1 MDIPPGSLY
10 DRPKRVVISKWVG
23 RTSLTSAACA
33 LLIQQRRSLIEPGG
47 GRGMSASSGRKPHS
61 DDGIEVDGHD
71 GLDAESEFVGRVLP
85 MGWERATPAEREV
98 VRHVV
103 QGLSNRETGER
114 LFVSARTVETHLS
127 HVYAKLG
134 ISSRVELTGVVMR
147 NPTLRAGLA
156 EESPALTTRNSH
168 RSARQA

>member
-1 MDIPPGSLY
+1 
-10 DRPKRVVISKWVG
+10 
-23 RTSLTSAACA
+23 
-33 LLIQQRRSLIEPGG
+33 
-47 GRGMSASSGRKPHS
+47 MSASSGRKPRR
-61 DDGIEVDGHD
+61 DDGVEVDS
-71 GLDAESEFVGRVLP
+71 LEAESELVGRMLP
-85 MGWERATPAEREV
+85 AGWERATPAEREV

-156 EESPALTTRNSH
+156 EESPALGTRKTH
-168 RSARQA
+168 RSARQG

>member
-1 MDIPPGSLY
+1 
-10 DRPKRVVISKWVG
+10 
-23 RTSLTSAACA
+23 
-33 LLIQQRRSLIEPGG
+33 
-47 GRGMSASSGRKPHS
+47 MSASSGRKPHR
-61 DDGIEVDGHD
+61 DDWVEVD
-71 GLDAESEFVGRVLP
+71 GLDAESQFVDHVLP
-85 MGWERATPAEREV
+85 AGWERATPAERQV

-127 HVYAKLG
+127 HLYAKLG

-156 EESPALTTRNSH
+156 EESPAFTTRKTH

>member
-1 MDIPPGSLY
+1 
-10 DRPKRVVISKWVG
+10 
-23 RTSLTSAACA
+23 
-33 LLIQQRRSLIEPGG
+33 
-47 GRGMSASSGRKPHS
+47 MSASSGRKPRR
-61 DDGIEVDGHD
+61 DDGVGVDS
-71 GLDAESEFVGRVLP
+71 LEAESDFVGRVLP
-85 MGWERATPAEREV
+85 AGWEWATPAEREV

-147 NPTLRAGLA
+147 DPTLRAGLA
-156 EESPALTTRNSH
+156 GPSPVITTGKSRRN
-168 RSARQA
+168 ARQA

>member
-1 MDIPPGSLY
+1 
-10 DRPKRVVISKWVG
+10 
-23 RTSLTSAACA
+23 
-33 LLIQQRRSLIEPGG
+33 
-47 GRGMSASSGRKPHS
+47 MSASSGRKPRR
-61 DDGIEVDGHD
+61 DDGVEVDS
-71 GLDAESEFVGRVLP
+71 LDAESEVVGRLLP
-85 MGWERATPAEREV
+85 AGWERATPAEREV

-134 ISSRVELTGVVMR
+134 ISSRVELTGVVLR

-156 EESPALTTRNSH
+156 EESPAQGTRTRR
-168 RSARQA
+168 RSAPQG

>member
-1 MDIPPGSLY
+1 
-10 DRPKRVVISKWVG
+10 
-23 RTSLTSAACA
+23 
-33 LLIQQRRSLIEPGG
+33 
-47 GRGMSASSGRKPHS
+47 MSASSGRTPHR
-61 DDGIEVDGHD
+61 DDGVEVDSRG
-71 GLDAESEFVGRVLP
+71 GLDDENGFVDRELP
-85 MGWERATPAEREV
+85 AGSERATPAEREV

-147 NPTLRAGLA
+147 DPTLRAGLA
-156 EESPALTTRNSH
+156 DKSPAFTTRKRH